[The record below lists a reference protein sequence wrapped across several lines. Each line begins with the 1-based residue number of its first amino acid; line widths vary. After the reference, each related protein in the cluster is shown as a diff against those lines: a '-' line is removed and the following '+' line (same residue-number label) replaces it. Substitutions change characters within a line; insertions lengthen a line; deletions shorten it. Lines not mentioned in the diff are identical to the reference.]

1 MERPIDSLS
10 SSSRIL
16 NPDRRMFLKT
26 AALSGCAALITG
38 IPLTTYV
45 ISPALKKSST
55 KQLNSVLMYKFK
67 TLRKEA
73 K

>member
-1 MERPIDSLS
+1 
-10 SSSRIL
+10 
-16 NPDRRMFLKT
+16 MFLKT